1 MSGGAMKLV
10 DLVSA
15 VFADMSAK
23 VVRFEAEIITFIIS
37 F

>member
-1 MSGGAMKLV
+1 MAGGAMKLV

-15 VFADMSAK
+15 VFAGMNAR
-23 VVRFEAEIITFIIS
+23 VVRFEAEIITSVIS